1 MCQAIY
7 SLDPNGVGG
16 ACSAIPSSLRREL
29 GPHLLPFGASMGSSI
44 DSNVLAIHHGRRFQ
58 IEGSVILPTQ
68 ITASIPLGRAKITE
82 TFRGSQKQSSGKK
95 ALIRIRL
102 I

>member
-1 MCQAIY
+1 MC
-7 SLDPNGVGG
+7 
-16 ACSAIPSSLRREL
+16 
-29 GPHLLPFGASMGSSI
+29 SSI
-44 DSNVLAIHHGRRFQ
+44 DSNVFAIHHGRRLQ

-68 ITASIPLGRAKITE
+68 IIARIPLGRAKITR

-102 I
+102 IWHMASKGDVAKIEMYFP